1 MKHPRM
7 VRISPVVGGFAAG
20 ILVGGL
26 LAGIAVADQP
36 HMQSARH
43 HLEQAR
49 DELKEADKDKG
60 GHREKAIDYVRRAM
74 DECDAGMRFDREHN
88 KRR

>member
-7 VRISPVVGGFAAG
+7 VRISPVAGGFAAG
-20 ILVGGL
+20 ILVGGA
-26 LAGIAVADQP
+26 LAGIAVADQA

-49 DELKEADKDKG
+49 DELREADKDKG
-60 GHREKAIDYVRRAM
+60 GHREKALDYVRRAM
-74 DECDAGMRFDREHN
+74 DEVDSGMRFDREHG
-88 KRR
+88 RRK